1 MKNNK
6 CTAYELKSIKNESI
20 GFENEARKKCF
31 RLSSF
36 VFILFRF
43 MWNRQSRLAHGK
55 KRTCLRLYKI
65 LNLLKFMNL
74 RLVTLLMIW
83 VHYSVLCLCFSF
95 VRWIFTLCWL
105 NCSFKFIF
113 MVFGGFDVFFTSEY
127 LFCYNNRTFLPQV
140 KKIVCSNPQKEWYMR
155 KKNATDFFHLPQHAY
170 THTDI
175 YNVFSPLIRWIW
187 SSWLLQIH

>member
-1 MKNNK
+1 MNRLVLKKKREKNVLVCLISFSFFFDLCELVKVVWLMK
-6 CTAYELKSIKNESI
+6 
-20 GFENEARKKCF
+20 
-31 RLSSF
+31 
-36 VFILFRF
+36 
-43 MWNRQSRLAHGK
+43 K

-113 MVFGGFDVFFTSEY
+113 MVFGGFDVFFTSGY

-140 KKIVCSNPQKEWYMR
+140 KKNRMFESSKRMVYE
-155 KKNATDFFHLPQHAY
+155 KKHATDFFHLPQHTY
-170 THTDI
+170 TRTQTSI
-175 YNVFSPLIRWIW
+175 MFLA
-187 SSWLLQIH
+187 L

>member
-1 MKNNK
+1 MHRIW
-6 CTAYELKSIKNESI
+6 IKIDIEWI
-20 GFENEARKKCF
+20 DWFWKRRTKREKKMF
-31 RLSSF
+31 SF
-36 VFILFRF
+36 VFICFHSFSIYVNSSKL
-43 MWNRQSRLAHGK
+43 MEK

-113 MVFGGFDVFFTSEY
+113 MVFGGFDVFFTSGY

-140 KKIVCSNPQKEWYMR
+140 KKNRMFESTKRMVYE
-155 KKNATDFFHLPQHAY
+155 KKKCYGFLPFAPTRIHAHRHL
-170 THTDI
+170 
-175 YNVFSPLIRWIW
+175 
-187 SSWLLQIH
+187 

>member
-6 CTAYELKSIKNESI
+6 CTACELKSMKNESI

-31 RLSSF
+31 RLSYFSF
-36 VFILFRF
+36 FSFFFDLCELVKVVWL
-43 MWNRQSRLAHGK
+43 MK

-113 MVFGGFDVFFTSEY
+113 MVFGGFDVFFTSGY

-140 KKIVCSNPQKEWYMR
+140 KKIRMFESSKRMVYE
-155 KKNATDFFHLPQHAY
+155 KKHATDFFHLPEHTY
-170 THTDI
+170 TRTQTS
-175 YNVFSPLIRWIW
+175 V
-187 SSWLLQIH
+187 